1 MEHYHPQTRDD
12 LQPKLEAFAIIV
24 QHCLVLKALQEK
36 LTVDETFILTKASEL
51 VAHVEE
57 IKEGTQPKT

>member
-1 MEHYHPQTRDD
+1 MDNHYPHASND

-24 QHCLVLKALQEK
+24 QHNLVLKALHEK

-57 IKEGTQPKT
+57 AQAET